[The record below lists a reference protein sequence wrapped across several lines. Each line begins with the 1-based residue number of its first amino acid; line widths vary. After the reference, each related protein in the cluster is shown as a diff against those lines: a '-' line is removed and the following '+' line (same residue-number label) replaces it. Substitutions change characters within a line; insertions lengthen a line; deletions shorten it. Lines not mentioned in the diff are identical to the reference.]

1 MGIVWRGYGK
11 KYEFLDKALY
21 TNTTSSGDVTGY
33 LMFGDPTNNYDITP
47 KEFLDL
53 VYGPEPCAEEEA
65 VTQPDRQHPAAAQAA
80 HLEQKEQCTKIL
92 SKLKKAPDILAAG
105 IKHMEDRAALR
116 DSPEGERSMKA
127 TVAAFNALEGTN
139 LTEVQG
145 WRFMCVLK
153 HARAALR

>member
-1 MGIVWRGYGK
+1 MRQ
-11 KYEFLDKALY
+11 
-21 TNTTSSGDVTGY
+21 
-33 LMFGDPTNNYDITP
+33 
-47 KEFLDL
+47 
-53 VYGPEPCAEEEA
+53 EEA

-153 HARAALR
+153 HARAAKGDLY